1 MIFTA
6 MVKVFPA
13 DSKNQSFYAVKNRD
27 NFRSQTDWGSS
38 WKQFTPPAGTL
49 QHAGFNH
56 NFSNVIYKVISY
68 PIEMIFTPLASIFL
82 TDFKYVSLIAALH
95 RDHMLRPFK
104 HASR

>member
-1 MIFTA
+1 MLSEIAITS
-6 MVKVFPA
+6 VHIQIGV
-13 DSKNQSFYAVKNRD
+13 AVEN
-27 NFRSQTDWGSS
+27 SS
-38 WKQFTPPAGTL
+38 HHLLALYL

-56 NFSNVIYKVISY
+56 NFSNVISKVISY
-68 PIEMIFTPLASIFL
+68 PIEMIFTPLASIFH